1 MGVVVA
7 MAVIGGAE
15 SLIAATLGALLIEF
29 VMEALRSYD
38 EWRLVLF
45 AVLLLLTVRFAR
57 NGLLPLLL
65 LP

>member
-1 MGVVVA
+1 M
-7 MAVIGGAE
+7 
-15 SLIAATLGALLIEF
+15 
-29 VMEALRSYD
+29 MEALRSYD

-65 LP
+65 HPLTRRLRTRRVPIRQGRLAP